1 VAPTFL
7 VVRSG
12 QRPFPAPPAG
22 GLEVVERV
30 SHVIEDVPADS
41 DRSSGAFDLVI
52 LASRAAVERLFERA
66 DLADLVAR
74 LPKRF
79 LAIGPATAASLRAR
93 VRAGGTVDEAGG
105 SAARLLERL
114 PFEVHGSRVLL
125 PRGED
130 SSEELPRGL
139 AERGAEVVALTIYR
153 KIALPYDRRM
163 DSDITA
169 GRFVAFCATSPS
181 AARWLFGGASREA
194 REHLRGTPAVV
205 LGSPTASELTRH
217 GVRRIEIAEPPTF
230 ESAARLAVSLAARS
244 GGA

>member
-1 VAPTFL
+1 AERRNCSPPPGVERVASTCL

-12 QRPFPAPPAG
+12 ERPFPAPSAG
-22 GLEVVERV
+22 GLDGVERV
-30 SHVIEDVPADS
+30 SHAIEDVPADS
-41 DRSSGAFDLVI
+41 DRYSGEFDIVI

-114 PFEVHGSRVLL
+114 PFEIRGSRVLL
-125 PRGED
+125 PRGEG

-139 AERGAEVVALTIYR
+139 AARGAEVVALAIYR
-153 KIALPYDRRM
+153 KIALP
-163 DSDITA
+163 
-169 GRFVAFCATSPS
+169 
-181 AARWLFGGASREA
+181 
-194 REHLRGTPAVV
+194 
-205 LGSPTASELTRH
+205 
-217 GVRRIEIAEPPTF
+217 F
-230 ESAARLAVSLAARS
+230 ERRLA
-244 GGA
+244 

>member
-1 VAPTFL
+1 
-7 VVRSG
+7 
-12 QRPFPAPPAG
+12 
-22 GLEVVERV
+22 
-30 SHVIEDVPADS
+30 
-41 DRSSGAFDLVI
+41 
-52 LASRAAVERLFERA
+52 
-66 DLADLVAR
+66 
-74 LPKRF
+74 
-79 LAIGPATAASLRAR
+79 
-93 VRAGGTVDEAGG
+93 VDEAGG

-163 DSDITA
+163 DSDIIA